1 MFTVSL
7 SGVNKTQVET
17 ATKATLAEHF
27 GVNASAVTVTATE
40 SRRLSEARNLEGS
53 WSIAYSFTVPTSQ
66 AAEVEKKVTATKT
79 NSDAMNTVFK
89 DQLVKAGVPKTKVD
103 AMQAIAG
110 FTSEKTVNKAPA
122 PAPAPAPEPTANP
135 SVRHFLSIG
144 ITTIAIMS
152 LIRGRC

>member
-7 SGVNKTQVET
+7 SGVNQTQVET

-27 GVNASAVTVTATE
+27 GVKASAVTVTATK
-40 SRRLSEARNLEGS
+40 SRRLSEARNLKDS
-53 WSIAYSFTVPTSQ
+53 WSIDYSFTVPTSE
-66 AAEVEKKVTATKT
+66 AAAVEKKVEATKT
-79 NSDAMNTVFK
+79 SSSVMTKVFK
-89 DQLVKAGVPKTKVD
+89 EQLVKAGVPKATVN
-103 AMQAIAG
+103 AMAAIAG
-110 FTSEKTVNKAPA
+110 FTYKKTVTKATT
-122 PAPAPAPEPTANP
+122 PAPEQTASP

>member
-1 MFTVSL
+1 
-7 SGVNKTQVET
+7 VNKTQVET

-79 NSDAMNTVFK
+79 NSNAMNTVFK
-89 DQLVKAGVPKTKVD
+89 EQLVKAGVPKTKVE

-110 FTSEKTVNKAPA
+110 FTSEKTVNNAPA
-122 PAPAPAPEPTANP
+122 TTPAPVEPTANP